1 MLCPVCNETPLRG
14 RQQICS
20 TKCRSASYRERKRQ
34 HHDTSQTG
42 VPRLSN
48 RRPRSSRRE
57 DSGRW
62 EKLLTTATDRIV
74 EAILKHGNASLC
86 QSLRGCR
93 VDLRTQVITQ
103 APKHAIGY
111 RLVLPGH
118 CAGDWP
124 KLSPKRS
131 QERAAAWYSLTPFEY
146 PDDLRLR
153 NGSCYRVIWI
163 DAAGLRIRLKAE
175 ESIPSLYFF
184 LSPPSVPDK
193 AAESDPPEVV
203 SQDSDKLRVTS
214 ATSITEDYS
223 VTSSQS
229 QDGALH
235 VVISSTETEA
245 GPTPV
250 DPVSPF
256 AATEE
261 NHHSSG
267 ESVASHPEPQTAR
280 TEVCPQSVAALHPLL
295 SAYPPLSSKPNR
307 FLMDLANSDNAI
319 RVAEP
324 PPVTAI
330 SQQSTDSSC
339 EGFPLYLPAPELV
352 IESIEVVAAEAET
365 DARSSSVP
373 VQSAPNPRSLQD
385 MIDDLNE
392 CNDFESLGAKLQ
404 SLIERFD
411 QERSELDRRDA
422 EIGEGKKEL
431 ATEDW
436 VPSEEWIADFKSKSI
451 REALLSVV
459 GVWELSPRLN
469 AESDPESA
477 SDSYQ
482 RFRAQLHGE
491 ISALAREAE
500 SKLGDGTGSFLIAER
515 TESFIKKHV
524 LKALDRWDLLL
535 GKTIEESLSTESTGW
550 VSGIENQALAR
561 VHHALLS
568 WLDGMGITAFQ
579 PLGEPFNAM
588 LHHRH
593 SQVHQT
599 AIPTGH
605 IIRVL
610 RSGYLRDG
618 KLLRRAQVIV
628 AT

>member
-20 TKCRSASYRERKRQ
+20 TKCRSASYRRRKRQ
-34 HHDTSQTG
+34 HHVTSQTG

-74 EAILKHGNASLC
+74 EAILKHGNASLSP
-86 QSLRGCR
+86 SLRGCR
-93 VDLRTQVITQ
+93 VDLRTQVISQ
-103 APKHAIGY
+103 APTQAIGY

-118 CAGDWP
+118 CAGDGP

-131 QERAAAWYSLTPFEY
+131 QKRAAAWYSLTPFEY

-153 NGSCYRVIWI
+153 DGCCYRVIWI
-163 DAAGLRIRLKAE
+163 DAAGLRIRLKPE

-193 AAESDPPEVV
+193 AAENDPPEVV

-214 ATSITEDYS
+214 ATSITEDHS

-250 DPVSPF
+250 EPVSPF

-267 ESVASHPEPQTAR
+267 EPVASHPEPQTAR

-295 SAYPPLSSKPNR
+295 SAYPPLSNELNR
-307 FLMDLANSDNAI
+307 PQMDLANSDNAI

-330 SQQSTDSSC
+330 SQQSTDSIC
-339 EGFPLYLPAPELV
+339 
-352 IESIEVVAAEAET
+352 
-365 DARSSSVP
+365 
-373 VQSAPNPRSLQD
+373 
-385 MIDDLNE
+385 
-392 CNDFESLGAKLQ
+392 
-404 SLIERFD
+404 
-411 QERSELDRRDA
+411 
-422 EIGEGKKEL
+422 
-431 ATEDW
+431 
-436 VPSEEWIADFKSKSI
+436 
-451 REALLSVV
+451 
-459 GVWELSPRLN
+459 
-469 AESDPESA
+469 
-477 SDSYQ
+477 
-482 RFRAQLHGE
+482 
-491 ISALAREAE
+491 
-500 SKLGDGTGSFLIAER
+500 
-515 TESFIKKHV
+515 
-524 LKALDRWDLLL
+524 
-535 GKTIEESLSTESTGW
+535 
-550 VSGIENQALAR
+550 
-561 VHHALLS
+561 
-568 WLDGMGITAFQ
+568 
-579 PLGEPFNAM
+579 
-588 LHHRH
+588 
-593 SQVHQT
+593 
-599 AIPTGH
+599 
-605 IIRVL
+605 
-610 RSGYLRDG
+610 
-618 KLLRRAQVIV
+618 
-628 AT
+628 